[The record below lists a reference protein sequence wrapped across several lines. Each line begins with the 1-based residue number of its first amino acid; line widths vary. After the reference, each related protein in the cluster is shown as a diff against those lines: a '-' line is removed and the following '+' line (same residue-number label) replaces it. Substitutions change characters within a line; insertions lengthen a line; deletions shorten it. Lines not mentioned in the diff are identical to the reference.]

1 MIAVS
6 ETEPIQ
12 AYAGDTW
19 QWKRL
24 DLVSDYPAT
33 SWDLKYYFDS
43 RTPVSQFTVTA
54 VPIDTDKFSV
64 ILVPAT
70 TGAYTVS
77 DSQRAQSGYH
87 WVARAEH
94 QSDGRVFTV
103 DEGDLSVSLDLSTQA
118 TGGYDPRNWAKKSLD
133 ALQARIENRA
143 SIDQLGHTIAGDQ
156 IQYMTPEQIQAWY
169 GWFRAEVQSITT
181 NGVKKSLRVELSRGY

>member
-1 MIAVS
+1 MITVP
-6 ETEPIQ
+6 ETEPEQ
-12 AYAGDTW
+12 AFAGDTW

-24 DLVSDYPAT
+24 DLASEYPAT
-33 SWDLKYYFDS
+33 DWDLKYYFDS
-43 RTPVSQFTVTA
+43 RTPIAQFAITA

-64 ILVPAT
+64 VLVPAT
-70 TGAYTVS
+70 TSAFIVS

-87 WVARAEH
+87 WVARVEH
-94 QSDGRVFTV
+94 QADGRVFTI
-103 DEGDLSVSLDLSTQA
+103 DEGNLSVSLDLATQT
-118 TGGYDPRNWAKKSLD
+118 TGGFDPRSWAKKSLD
-133 ALQARIENRA
+133 ALQSRIEGRA

-169 GWFRAEVQSITT
+169 GWFRAEVQSMTN